1 MCLGSTKLEGRLVA
15 GVIPERF
22 SWGHELGVGFEKQ
35 VSYPQGYELGG
46 KASPTA
52 SHVGLSQRV
61 ETPACWSIKSAEVP
75 KGGAGKAGSVL
86 GWREHKQ
93 PLPIVSGP
101 VSE

>member
-1 MCLGSTKLEGRLVA
+1 MEGRLVP

-22 SWGHELGVGFEKQ
+22 SWGREPGVGFEKQ
-35 VSYPQGYELGG
+35 VGYPQGYKLGG

-61 ETPACWSIKSAEVP
+61 EAPACWSIKPAEVP
-75 KGGAGKAGSVL
+75 KGSNAGKAGSVV

-93 PLPIVSGP
+93 PLPVVSGP